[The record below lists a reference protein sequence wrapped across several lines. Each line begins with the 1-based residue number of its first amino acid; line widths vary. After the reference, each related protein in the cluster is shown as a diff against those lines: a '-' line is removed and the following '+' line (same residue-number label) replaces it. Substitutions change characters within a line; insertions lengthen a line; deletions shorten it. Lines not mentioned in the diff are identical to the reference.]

1 MKSEKLSIRLGIA
14 ADNDIVL
21 KEKIAAP
28 YHAIIQMDQQGSIV
42 IQDLKT
48 EYGTLL
54 NNIKV
59 ENAFINEGDVVQ
71 IGFYRIS
78 FYEIVA
84 LFIEHK
90 NKENKHDS
98 AIEQANEAEAKS
110 SSAQPKNE
118 FISIEEIAPEE
129 ENLFAKNTEFEEV
142 NSIEQNSPEHLD
154 TNNADQDNQAQ
165 GIANSNED
173 NISKELSFSEDKP
186 SKYSDNENI
195 KLNDKKSIA
204 DSDNNDAVK
213 ERRNKTEIPNSTK
226 AKWFALPIVIV
237 LGFGSGALIGAK
249 HFKAD
254 IASIEKYGAVN
265 LPSGFKAAKEVSVFS
280 NCNSHIFIDAE
291 LKYKLMNQQENPSG
305 SKFNLDMLCE
315 LFDKHTTNFSDLL
328 SALINEQAWIAIPL
342 QAERQASLWICIGK
356 DQKFSVSHF
365 INKRYNLNAALS
377 INAPLKIRKASDSSH
392 WIYIDEGAKFPG
404 DELSENLM
412 FSQMYHLHIDS
423 CKSGL

>member
-1 MKSEKLSIRLGIA
+1 MKSEKLSIRLGVA

-28 YHAIIQMDQQGSIV
+28 YHAIIQIDQQGSIV

-78 FYEIVA
+78 FDEIVA
-84 LFIEHK
+84 LFIKHK
-90 NKENKHDS
+90 NKEKKHDS
-98 AIEQANEAEAKS
+98 AIQQANEVEAKS
-110 SSAQPKNE
+110 SSSHPKNE
-118 FISIEEIAPEE
+118 FISIEEIAPQE
-129 ENLFAKNTEFEEV
+129 ENLFAKNIEFEEV
-142 NSIEQNSPEHLD
+142 NSIEQNSPEHLY
-154 TNNADQDNQAQ
+154 TNDADQDNQAQ
-165 GIANSNED
+165 RIANSKKD
-173 NISKELSFSEDKP
+173 NISNELSFSENKP
-186 SKYSDNENI
+186 IKNPDNKNI
-195 KLNDKKSIA
+195 KLNYKTSTFESEND
-204 DSDNNDAVK
+204 DAVK

-226 AKWFALPIVIV
+226 AKWFALPIVII

-265 LPSGFKAAKEVSVFS
+265 LPSGFKVAREVSVFS
-280 NCNSHIFIDAE
+280 NCNSHIFLDAE
-291 LKYKLMNQQENPSG
+291 LKYKLMNQKENLSG

-315 LFDKHTTNFSDLL
+315 LFDKHATNFTDLL
-328 SALINEQAWIAIPL
+328 SALINKQAWIAIPL
-342 QAERQASLWICIGK
+342 QEERQASLWICIGR

-365 INKRYNLNAALS
+365 INKRYNLNATLS
-377 INAPLKIRKASDSSH
+377 IDSPLKIKKASDSSH
-392 WIYIDEGAKFPG
+392 WIYIDEGARFPG